1 MKQSSVNVA
10 YFANQFADKEGHGL
24 ARYARQLHRALLECP
39 DVHAIPVAS
48 WSSCDPSALQ
58 QLQQDSGLQLLPWGR
73 RLTPLAWAFA
83 NYPPLEQW
91 MDERIDVV
99 HAVSLGYPIA
109 TRKPYVVTVHDI
121 GPMTHPEYFN
131 NKPPWIM
138 KKSLDQMLDK
148 ADAIICVSQAT
159 ADELR
164 EYAGNRLNQ
173 DRVHIIGEGVSPVFF
188 ENADMQLIDHLPG
201 MPEKGIPFI
210 LTTGKISPRK
220 NIQGV
225 IKALAQLLDDVPHHL
240 VLVGG
245 TGWEADEVF
254 SLLKDARLAG
264 RVHMIGFVT
273 DEQLLALYKAASAY
287 VHPSLFE
294 GFGLTLLEAMAAGCP
309 VITSNLYSLPEVAG
323 DAGWLVDPHRPDEIA
338 HAIREVCMREM
349 VADELVEKG
358 RKRVAEFSWEG
369 AATSVAEVYRK
380 IAR

>member
-1 MKQSSVNVA
+1 MDRNILNVA

-24 ARYARQLHRALLECP
+24 ARYARQLHQALLECH
-39 DVHAIPVAS
+39 DIHAIPVAA
-48 WSSCDPSALQ
+48 WSSCEPEALRQ
-58 QLQQDSGLQLLPWGR
+58 MQLDSGLQLLPWGR

-83 NYPPLEQW
+83 DYPPLERW
-91 MDERIDVV
+91 MNERIDVV

-121 GPMTHPEYFN
+121 GPLTHPEYFN

-148 ADAIICVSQAT
+148 ADAMICVSQAT

-164 EYAGNRLNQ
+164 EYAGGRLSQ

-188 ENADMQLIDHLPG
+188 EMPDMQCLNSLTNLPEPG
-201 MPEKGIPFI
+201 TPFI

-225 IKALAQLLDDVPHHL
+225 IRALAQVLDDVPHHL

-245 TGWEADEVF
+245 SGWETDEVF
-254 SLLKDARLAG
+254 KLLKDKRLAE
-264 RVHMIGFVT
+264 RVHMVGFVS
-273 DEQLLALYKAASAY
+273 DEQLLALYKVASAY

-323 DAGWLVDPHRPDEIA
+323 DAAILVNPHDAEDISN
-338 HAIREVCMREM
+338 AIRDVCLHAS
-349 VADELVEKG
+349 VADELIAKG
-358 RKRVAEFSWEG
+358 SARVASFSWAD
-369 AATSVAEVYRK
+369 AARSIADVYQS
-380 IAR
+380 IA